1 MTHVLEGTVT
11 SLHCD
16 SGHNF
21 SKPAVAEAVFIAGVG
36 IEGDAHAGPTTQH
49 LSRQKKDASR
59 PNLRQ
64 VHLVAS
70 EIHDEVRADGFDVP
84 FGAFGENLTTQGL
97 TLGQLPVGSTLRL
110 GNDVVIALTGFR
122 DPCSQ
127 IDKLQPGL
135 RAAVSFKPELGP
147 QLFRNGVMS
156 VVIRGG
162 VVRVGDSINVA
173 LPPEPHQ
180 PMQKV

>member
-1 MTHVLEGTVT
+1 MTHALTGLVT

-16 SGHNF
+16 SGHHF
-21 SKPAVAEAVFIAGVG
+21 SKPAVTDAVFLAGIG
-36 IEGDAHAGPTTQH
+36 IEGDAHAGATTPH

-70 EIHDEVRADGFDVP
+70 ELHEELRADGFDVP
-84 FGAFGENLTTQGL
+84 FGAFGENLTTSGL
-97 TLGQLPVGSTLRL
+97 ELGALPVGSTLRL
-110 GNDVVIALTGFR
+110 GDDVIIALTGFR

-127 IDKLQPGL
+127 IDKFHQGL
-135 RAAVSFKPELGP
+135 RAAVSFKPESGP

-162 VVRVGDSINVA
+162 TVHVGDTIKVA
-173 LPPEPHQ
+173 LPAEPHQ

>member
-1 MTHVLEGTVT
+1 MTHALEGTVT

-16 SGHNF
+16 DGHNF
-21 SKPAVAEAVFIAGVG
+21 SKPSIVEANFLAGIG
-36 IEGDAHAGPTTQH
+36 IEGDAHSGPTTQH
-49 LSRQKKDASR
+49 VSRQKKDASR

-70 EIHDEVRADGFDVP
+70 EVHEGLRSEGFDVP
-84 FGAFGENLTTQGL
+84 FGGFGENITTRGIE
-97 TLGQLPVGSTLRL
+97 LGTLPVGTTLRL
-110 GNDVVIALTGFR
+110 GDDVIITLTGFR

-127 IDKLQPGL
+127 IDKFQQGL
-135 RAAVSFKPELGP
+135 RAAVSFKPETGP

-156 VVIRGG
+156 VVVRGG
-162 VVRVGDSINVA
+162 TVRVGDTIRVA

>member
-1 MTHVLEGTVT
+1 MTHALTGLVT

-16 SGHNF
+16 SGHHF
-21 SKPAVAEAVFIAGVG
+21 SKPAVTDAVFLAGIG
-36 IEGDAHAGPTTQH
+36 IEGDAHAGATTQH

-70 EIHDEVRADGFDVP
+70 ELHEELRADGFDVP
-84 FGAFGENLTTQGL
+84 FGAFGENLTTSGL
-97 TLGQLPVGSTLRL
+97 DLGALPVGSTLRL
-110 GNDVVIALTGFR
+110 GDDVIIALTGFR

-127 IDKLQPGL
+127 IDKFHQGL
-135 RAAVSFKPELGP
+135 RAAVSFKPESGP

-156 VVIRGG
+156 VVVRGG
-162 VVRVGDSINVA
+162 TVHVGDTIKVA
-173 LPPEPHQ
+173 LPAEPHQ
-180 PMQKV
+180 LMRKV

>member
-1 MTHVLEGTVT
+1 MTHELVGTVT
-11 SLHCD
+11 SLHSD

-21 SKPAVAEAVFIAGVG
+21 SKPSIAEAVFLAGVG
-36 IEGDAHAGPTTQH
+36 IEGDAHSGPTTQH

-70 EIHDEVRADGFDVP
+70 ELHEELRADGFDVP
-84 FGAFGENLTTQGL
+84 FGAFGENLTTSGL
-97 TLGQLPVGSTLRL
+97 DLGELPVGSTLRL
-110 GNDVVIALTGFR
+110 GDDVIIALTGFR

-127 IDKLQPGL
+127 IDKFQEGL
-135 RAAVSFKPELGP
+135 RAAVSFKPETGP

-156 VVIRGG
+156 VVVRGG
-162 VVRVGDSINVA
+162 TVRVGDTIKVA
-173 LPPEPHQ
+173 LPAEPHQ

>member
-1 MTHVLEGTVT
+1 MAHALSGLVT

-16 SGHNF
+16 TEHNF
-21 SKPAVAEAVFIAGVG
+21 SKPSVDEAVFLAGIG
-36 IEGDAHAGPTTQH
+36 IEGDAHSGATIQH
-49 LSRQKKDASR
+49 LSRQKKDANR

-70 EIHDEVRADGFDVP
+70 ELHEELRASGFEVP
-84 FGAFGENLTTQGL
+84 FGAFGENLTTTGL
-97 TLGQLPVGSTLRL
+97 DLGALPVGSTLRL
-110 GNDVVIALTGFR
+110 GDDVLIVLTGFR

-127 IDKLQPGL
+127 IDKYQEGL
-135 RAAVSFKPELGP
+135 RAAVSFKPETGP

-156 VVIRGG
+156 MVVRGG
-162 VVRVGDSINVA
+162 TVRVGDTIKVA
-173 LPPEPHQ
+173 LPAEPHQ

>member
-1 MTHVLEGTVT
+1 MTHALEGTVT
-11 SLHCD
+11 SLHSD
-16 SGHNF
+16 GGHNF
-21 SKPAVAEAVFIAGVG
+21 SKPSIVEAVFLAGIG
-36 IEGDAHAGPTTQH
+36 IEGDAHSGPTTQH

-70 EIHDEVRADGFDVP
+70 EVHEGLRSEGFDVP
-84 FGAFGENLTTQGL
+84 FGGFGENLTTQGIE
-97 TLGQLPVGSTLRL
+97 LGQLPAGSTLRL
-110 GNDVVIALTGFR
+110 GTDVIVALTGFR

-127 IDKLQPGL
+127 IDKFQEGL
-135 RAAVSFKPELGP
+135 RAAVSFKPEVGP

-156 VVIRGG
+156 VVVRGG
-162 VVRVGDSINVA
+162 TVRVGDTIKVA
-173 LPPEPHQ
+173 LPAEPHQ

>member
-1 MTHVLEGTVT
+1 MTHALIGQVT

-16 SGHNF
+16 SEHNF
-21 SKPAVAEAVFIAGVG
+21 SKPPVLEAMFLAGVG
-36 IEGDAHAGPTTQH
+36 IEGDAHSGATTQH

-70 EIHDEVRADGFDVP
+70 ELHEELRSDGFDVP
-84 FGAFGENLTTQGL
+84 FGAFGENLTTSGL
-97 TLGQLPVGSTLRL
+97 DLGALPAGSTLRL
-110 GNDVVIALTGFR
+110 GDEVILSLTGFR

-127 IDKLQPGL
+127 IDKFQAGL
-135 RAAVSFKPELGP
+135 RSAVSFKPETGP

-156 VVIRGG
+156 VVVRGG
-162 VVRVGDSINVA
+162 TVRVGDTIKVA